1 MYSLWQDL
9 SVHTKN
15 FDLVTLTLTFD
26 LLLKKLNL
34 DHNFW
39 TKSDWALILH
49 ISIPCDKTSLMI
61 PIFFWPCDLDLD
73 FDLLMEKL
81 ELVAA
86 GGISPVRTDP
96 DLVNSIFQNRLLL
109 NSPPLSPN
117 ECTAHFSSRL
127 SCNVPQSRFVFDHPY
142 SVWLLHFAVNILLH
156 VAIKTANLR
165 SALLHCRWRDV
176 TCRWFHIW
184 KRLNQGALSYQ
195 SDRICLNV

>member
-9 SVHTKN
+9 SVHTRN

-34 DHNFW
+34 GHNFW

-49 ISIPCDKTSLMI
+49 IYIPCGKTSLMI
-61 PIFFWPCDLDLD
+61 PIFLPCGLDLD

-96 DLVNSIFQNRLLL
+96 DLVYYYFYKWFIYSFIHLCPCLFLYLFFV
-109 NSPPLSPN
+109 LSRARYPSSHM
-117 ECTAHFSSRL
+117 CTSST
-127 SCNVPQSRFVFDHPY
+127 VFIGFMYRFKSLVFY
-142 SVWLLHFAVNILLH
+142 
-156 VAIKTANLR
+156 
-165 SALLHCRWRDV
+165 
-176 TCRWFHIW
+176 
-184 KRLNQGALSYQ
+184 
-195 SDRICLNV
+195 